1 MNTATLA
8 RAKSVGRSAS
18 SRSSYFNMSRAHR
31 YSILFALPLLLGYEF
46 LAAALARPG
55 KPELRNGADAI
66 LRAAFTAIA
75 GRRGSIVFIA
85 VIVIVGMA
93 LVVRDLRKTKD
104 RLRPGIFAGML
115 GESIVLAGVFG
126 IVVGVTTAK
135 LLGSL
140 HSLSMGPIDQTSW
153 ATRLMLSLGAGLYE
167 ELFFRVLLVTGIA
180 AGARIILGLGPR
192 ASGLIAAVSGAVIFS
207 AFHYIG
213 PYGDRLELQS
223 FVFRA
228 LSGLA
233 FSGLYLLRGFG
244 ITAWT
249 HALYDAFLLLA

>member
-18 SRSSYFNMSRAHR
+18 RRSSYFNVSRAHR

-85 VIVIVGMA
+85 VIVIVGMG
-93 LVVRDLRKTKD
+93 LVVRDLRRTKD
-104 RLRPGIFAGML
+104 RLRPGVFAGML
-115 GESIVLAGVFG
+115 GESVVLAGLFG

-180 AGARIILGLGPR
+180 AGARIILGFGPR